1 MADTRLDNRLLE
13 PLYAA
18 ADWWLT
24 ELRDLLRQVLLFN
37 RMKPL
42 RMELTPDDEPLPVGG
57 GSNRIGR
64 GRRNVLLQ
72 LDDNRFLYRKIK
84 LPQAA
89 GKNIERVIGYEFN
102 KYFPMQ
108 AENALFSCRIV
119 PASAESG
126 SVEVEIWAV
135 SRRQID
141 LYLAMM
147 RRNLGIEV
155 LTLHIGDGSG
165 QARITHDLER
175 ERRRQTTSQNPRFGR
190 LLNLLLAALAAALLA
205 YPVMKMEAYLDAQRD
220 EVSRARRE
228 LPRVRID
235 KDYVFRSERGE
246 ETLADLFDGRSQL
259 LVYHFM
265 FGPDWEEGCKS
276 CSLIAEGFDGPDIH
290 LAQRDV
296 TFLAAS
302 TSAGRSTAT
311 ASSGSPAA
319 GVSVPP
325 RGSAAGGSAAT
336 RWPARCGRCFR

>member
-1 MADTRLDNRLLE
+1 MASTRLDNRLLE

-18 ADWWLT
+18 VDWWLT
-24 ELRDLLRQVLLFN
+24 QLRDLLRQVLLFN

-42 RMELTPDDEPLPVGG
+42 RIELTPDDEPVPVGG

-175 ERRRQTTSQNPRFGR
+175 ERRRQTTSEKPRFGR

-205 YPVMKMEAYLDAQRD
+205 YPVMKMEAYLDTQRD
-220 EVSRARRE
+220 QVSRLEERARPVIELRE
-228 LPRVRID
+228 QIMALDQR
-235 KDYVFRSERGE
+235 FQ
-246 ETLADLFDGRSQL
+246 A
-259 LVYHFM
+259 LVYRKTTY
-265 FGPDWEEGCKS
+265 PARADVWS
-276 CSLIAEGFDGPDIH
+276 YVTRAVADQATLQRLTIDGNRVH
-290 LAQRDV
+290 LAGQTPSVERLLRRLESESRIREV
-296 TFLAAS
+296 KI
-302 TSAGRSTAT
+302 
-311 ASSGSPAA
+311 SGQVKPTKDNRFEVLNLSLEL
-319 GVSVPP
+319 
-325 RGSAAGGSAAT
+325 RE
-336 RWPARCGRCFR
+336 